1 MAMVKPLLSLVSL
14 VVGAVAGAGIW
25 AGMDTPGSSSVSGV
39 FTREPE
45 EKILARKLR
54 CASAGA
60 ASATAE
66 VLKARLRAFLAA
78 ISSSVALQAWL
89 ATWGLPRSITATSDV
104 GVSQLGRAAA
114 QPQHGL
120 GGSEWDISFAH
131 RP

>member
-1 MAMVKPLLSLVSL
+1 MVKPLLSLVSL
-14 VVGAVAGAGIW
+14 VVGAVAGAGMG

-66 VLKARLRAFLAA
+66 VLKARQSAFLAA
-78 ISSSVALQAWL
+78 MSSSVALRA
-89 ATWGLPRSITATSDV
+89 GLDSRGSPQSIAVPSDV
-104 GVSQLGRAAA
+104 GVCS
-114 QPQHGL
+114 
-120 GGSEWDISFAH
+120 
-131 RP
+131 